1 MDIRFYVAAGIWAVR
16 SWRGELE
23 SKREGGYTAMMVRA
37 ERVGYRCMMD
47 GLFVDRVTAN
57 PRPDFI
63 PSRVVVYASL

>member
-1 MDIRFYVAAGIWAVR
+1 
-16 SWRGELE
+16 
-23 SKREGGYTAMMVRA
+23 MMVRA

-63 PSRVVVYASL
+63 PPRVVVYASL